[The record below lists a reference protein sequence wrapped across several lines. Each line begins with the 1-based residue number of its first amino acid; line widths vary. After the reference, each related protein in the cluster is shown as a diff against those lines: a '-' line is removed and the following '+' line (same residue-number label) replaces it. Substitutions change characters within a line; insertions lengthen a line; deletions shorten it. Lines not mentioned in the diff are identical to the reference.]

1 MKLFN
6 RTQFKS
12 FDWTLFAIIAV
23 LCVVGLISIMN
34 ATASP
39 YSDYEQAGL
48 LSRID
53 WETVL
58 LQAAWIAV
66 GMVLLFGMQLLDY
79 QVIGDHARLLY
90 IISTVLLVL
99 VLVMGYTSRGTQ
111 GWFQII
117 GDRTIQPGE
126 LGKIVLI
133 IVMARMFSKKLDT
146 GGVVGFRDI
155 IDVLILFV
163 LPFGLIMM
171 QPDWGTAFVYAC
183 IFFGIMF
190 AAGVGWKV
198 ILSII
203 GSGIAALP
211 IVYFVVMSDWQ
222 RERILNFF
230 DTTRA
235 TSDSGLNVY
244 NSKIAIGSGGLF
256 GKGLFNETNLSSLN
270 YVPEKH
276 TDFIFSATVE
286 AIGFIGG
293 LVIIGLYVLLIFR
306 ALHIASQAP
315 DKFGYLMVI
324 GVVSMEIFHIFE
336 NIGMTMGVMP
346 VTGIPLP
353 FMSYGGS
360 SMVTNML
367 AFGLVLNVGIKRQS
381 APILR

>member
-39 YSDYEQAGL
+39 YSDYGQSGL

-58 LQAAWIAV
+58 LQTAWIAV
-66 GMVLLFGMQLLDY
+66 GMVLLFGMQMLDY

-203 GSGIAALP
+203 GSGVAALP
-211 IVYFVVMSDWQ
+211 VVYFVVMSDWQ

-367 AFGLVLNVGIKRQS
+367 AFGLVLNVGLKRQS

>member
-39 YSDYEQAGL
+39 YSDYGQSGL

-58 LQAAWIAV
+58 LQTAWIAV

-203 GSGIAALP
+203 GSGVAALP
-211 IVYFVVMSDWQ
+211 VVYFVVMSDWQ

-306 ALHIASQAP
+306 ALHIAAQAP

-367 AFGLVLNVGIKRQS
+367 AFGLVLNVGLKRQS

>member
-39 YSDYEQAGL
+39 YSDYGQSGL

-58 LQAAWIAV
+58 LQTAWIAV

-203 GSGIAALP
+203 GSGVAALP
-211 IVYFVVMSDWQ
+211 VVYFVVMSDWQ

-306 ALHIASQAP
+306 ALHIAAQAP

-367 AFGLVLNVGIKRQS
+367 AFGLVLNVGMKRQS

>member
-324 GVVSMEIFHIFE
+324 GVVSMDIFHIFE

-353 FMSYGGS
+353 FMSYGWS